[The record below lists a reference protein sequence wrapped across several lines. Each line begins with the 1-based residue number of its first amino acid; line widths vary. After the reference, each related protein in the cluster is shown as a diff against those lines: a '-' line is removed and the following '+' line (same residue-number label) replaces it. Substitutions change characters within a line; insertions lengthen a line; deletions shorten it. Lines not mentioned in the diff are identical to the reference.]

1 NERGALALVN
11 GYVYVPYGGHAGD
24 CGDYHGWVV
33 SVPVNNPAG
42 AAGWATVDREAG
54 IWAPGGIAS
63 DGTNVY
69 AVTGNGAGAQMWG
82 NGEMLVR
89 LGSASAFSGNAV
101 DYWVPMDWRNLD
113 QGDVDLGGS
122 GAVVFDLPGSTPS
135 ALLATFGKDGNVY
148 LNGRENMGGMGAPL
162 AS

>member
-1 NERGALALVN
+1 PLGITGTPVIDMGSRTMYLDAMIRENNSAHHRIFALSIDDGSTKGGWPVDVGTTVHMGSMQFTPAPQNERGALALVN

-82 NGEMLVR
+82 NGEMLV
-89 LGSASAFSGNAV
+89 
-101 DYWVPMDWRNLD
+101 
-113 QGDVDLGGS
+113 
-122 GAVVFDLPGSTPS
+122 
-135 ALLATFGKDGNVY
+135 
-148 LNGRENMGGMGAPL
+148 
-162 AS
+162 